1 MDYWERDRDTLMT
14 QSEIERNARGM
25 PEDVLLR
32 VGNLDVYYGSLQVLW
47 DVSLEVRSGEIVAV
61 AGANGA
67 GKTTLMKT
75 ISGLLRPAKGRIEF
89 AGKNITDMNAYDIV
103 GHGISQVPE
112 GRRLFPDMTVLENL
126 MIGSYSRSARGVKDE
141 NLARVYDLFPI
152 LEERKNQ
159 LSKTLSG
166 GQQQMVAIGRGLMSN
181 PKLMIIDEMSLG
193 LSPLIVLDLFK
204 VLHEIQARGVT
215 VLLVEQNVWQ
225 TLHEADRA
233 YVIETGK
240 IVLSGNALELTEEEK
255 IKNAYFGA

>member
-1 MDYWERDRDTLMT
+1 MT
-14 QSEIERNARGM
+14 EE
-25 PEDVLLR
+25 VLLR
-32 VGNLDVYYGSLQVLW
+32 IENLDVYYGSLQVLW
-47 DVSLEVRSGEIVAV
+47 DVSLEVRSGEIVAL

-75 ISGLLRPAKGRIEF
+75 ISGLLRPARGSIAF
-89 AGKNITDMNAYDIV
+89 AGKDITSMRAYDIV
-103 GHGISQVPE
+103 AHGISQVPE
-112 GRRLFPDMTVLENL
+112 GRRLFPEMTVLENL
-126 MIGSYSRSARGVKDE
+126 MIGSYSRAARSVKHE
-141 NLARVYDLFPI
+141 NLARVYELFPI

-159 LSKTLSG
+159 LAKTLSG

-193 LSPLIVLDLFK
+193 LSPLIVTDLFR

-225 TLHEADRA
+225 TLHEANRA
-233 YVIETGK
+233 YVIETGN

-255 IKNAYFGA
+255 VRNAYFGA

>member
-1 MDYWERDRDTLMT
+1 
-14 QSEIERNARGM
+14 M
-25 PEDVLLR
+25 PDEVLLR
-32 VGNLDVYYGSLQVLW
+32 VNSIDVFYGSLQVLW
-47 DVSLEVRSGEIVAV
+47 DVSIEVRSGEIVAI

-75 ISGLLRPAKGRIEF
+75 ISGMLHPVTGSIEF
-89 AGKNITDMNAYDIV
+89 AGEDITNMNAYDIV

-112 GRRLFPDMTVLENL
+112 GRRLFPEMTVLENL
-126 MIGSYSRSARGVKDE
+126 MIGSYDGKARAVKQE

-152 LEERKNQ
+152 LAERKNQ
-159 LSKTLSG
+159 VAKTLSG

-204 VLHEIQARGVT
+204 ILHEIQARGVT

-233 YVIETGK
+233 YIIETGR
-240 IVLSGNALELTEEEK
+240 IVLSGNALELVEEEK
-255 IKNAYFGA
+255 VKNAYFGA

>member
-1 MDYWERDRDTLMT
+1 MSDE
-14 QSEIERNARGM
+14 
-25 PEDVLLR
+25 VLLR
-32 VGNLDVYYGSLQVLW
+32 VDNIDAFYGSLQVLW
-47 DVSLEVRSGEIVAV
+47 DVSIEVKSGEIVAI

-75 ISGLLRPAKGRIEF
+75 ISGMLHPVTGSIEF
-89 AGKNITDMNAYDIV
+89 AGEDITNMNAYDIV

-112 GRRLFPDMTVLENL
+112 GRRLFPEMTVLENL
-126 MIGSYSRSARGVKDE
+126 KIGSYDGKARAVRQE

-152 LEERKNQ
+152 LAERKNQ
-159 LSKTLSG
+159 VAKTLSG

-233 YVIETGK
+233 YIIETGR
-240 IVLSGNALELTEEEK
+240 IVLSGNALELAEEEK
-255 IKNAYFGA
+255 VKNAYFGA